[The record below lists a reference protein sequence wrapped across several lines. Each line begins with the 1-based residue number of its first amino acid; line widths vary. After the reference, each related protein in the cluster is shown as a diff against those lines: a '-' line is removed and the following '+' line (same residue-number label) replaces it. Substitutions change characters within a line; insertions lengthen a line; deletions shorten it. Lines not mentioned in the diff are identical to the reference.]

1 MMSLHRSIISLIIAL
16 GLLIVISQ
24 SVGVVQQG
32 QMGVRL
38 RAGSVT
44 DTGLQPGL
52 HFRLPFI
59 GRIVGLDD
67 HWITLDSEHQNGGR
81 LKLVSADGKNLEA
94 GYAAIWQISDPA
106 AFCRVTGCDE
116 SSGARRINDAL
127 TPMLEKLFAGHTAA
141 ELLADKDGALT
152 KDLPASLTT
161 QLQVL
166 GVTVQAVYITAL
178 TLPHDQLTNIY
189 ERMRTAQSDK
199 AAQIRTQGTADADA
213 IRNKAD
219 QQRAAMLAQADIQA
233 QKIRGKAQAE
243 ATAVYARTYQQD
255 PEFFNFY
262 LRLQAYKRTIKNDNS
277 VIVLG
282 TDSGFLKYFDG
293 LKEAAKKPQ

>member
-1 MMSLHRSIISLIIAL
+1 MMSLHRSIVSLIIAL
-16 GLLIVISQ
+16 GLLIIISQ

-32 QMGVRL
+32 QTGVRL
-38 RAGSVT
+38 RAGNVI

-106 AFCRVTGCDE
+106 AFCRATGCDE

-127 TPMLEKLFAGHTAA
+127 TPMLNKLFADQTAA
-141 ELLADKDGALT
+141 ELLADKDAALT
-152 KDLPASLTT
+152 KGLPAGLNA
-161 QLQVL
+161 QLRAL

-178 TLPHDQLTNIY
+178 TLPHDQLSVTY
-189 ERMRTAQSDK
+189 ERMRTGQSDK
-199 AAQIRTQGTADADA
+199 AAQIRAQGTADADA
-213 IRNKAD
+213 IRNQAD

-233 QKIRGKAQAE
+233 QKIRGEAQAE
-243 ATAVYARTYQQD
+243 ATAIYARAYQQD

-262 LRLQAYKRTIKNDNS
+262 LRLQVYKRTIKHDNS

-282 TDSGFLKYFDG
+282 PDSGFLKYFDG
-293 LKEAAKKPQ
+293 LKEAVKKPQ